1 MSKVQMLRA
10 LVKQRLTAAAEEI
23 FGLFER
29 TIVEYEEEL
38 CRSKEENKRQRE
50 LLDAVYNPQLR
61 LHRADVEQLLMVKEE
76 VPPEQQECS
85 ASVDQEEPKPPP
97 HIKEEQEELWSS
109 QEGEQLQGL
118 EEADITKFPF
128 TLVPVKSEDD
138 EEKAQSSQL
147 HQRQT
152 QHMKTEADG
161 EDCGRP
167 EPPRNSHPHP
177 LLQPETEDQT
187 GDSSEHETDDSAD
200 WKETREPQSASNSL
214 KHDSRCKKTFSC
226 SECGKGFD
234 FKSHLKTHIRSHTG
248 EKPFSCSECASPQTS
263 EKKLLNAIS
272 GLSRQ
277 LTLLAA
283 DVNEQFTVVNSRLL
297 SIEDRLDALESKN
310 CVEETNSKKRRRV
323 HNPKIAE
330 AVRRLHNSETN
341 CRRYEPAQGLS
352 SPHNEAVTSYLVG
365 AMSASPDLHNADN
378 DAFVSACKTY
388 YETVRRSFRYK
399 QPDLASQVEAVK
411 SSARSRSRRKRLLE
425 ARQSVL
431 AKDEVDLWKCAT
443 IDLMSDEEDGIVD
456 GVSGWIVRPPSFRSQ
471 ELTELCATLQ
481 SRLEAIPKYRATHH
495 RRLQNGP
502 NSDRMPPV
510 TDSSEAAN
518 RHFTVL

>member
-1 MSKVQMLRA
+1 MSNVQMLRA

-50 LLDAVYNPQLR
+50 LLDSVFNPQLR
-61 LHRADVEQLLMVKEE
+61 LHRADVEQLLVVKEE
-76 VPPEQQECS
+76 VPPEQQEGS
-85 ASVDQEEPKPPP
+85 SSVDQEEPEPPP
-97 HIKEEQEELWSS
+97 HIKEELWSS
-109 QEGEQLQGL
+109 QEREQLQGL

-128 TLVPVKSEDD
+128 TLVHVKSEDD

-147 HQRQT
+147 HQRHT
-152 QHMKTEADG
+152 QHMKTEADR
-161 EDCGRP
+161 EDCGGP
-167 EPPRNSHPHP
+167 EPPRNSHPP
-177 LLQPETEDQT
+177 LQPETEDQT

-214 KHDSRCKKTFSC
+214 KHDSRS
-226 SECGKGFD
+226 
-234 FKSHLKTHIRSHTG
+234 
-248 EKPFSCSECASPQTS
+248 SPQTS

-283 DVNEQFTVVNSRLL
+283 DVNEQFTAVNSRLL
-297 SIEDRLDALESKN
+297 SIEDRLDTLESKN

-341 CRRYEPAQGLS
+341 CRRYDPAQGLS

-365 AMSASPDLHNADN
+365 VMSASPDLHDADN

-388 YETVRRSFRYK
+388 YETVRRSFRFK

-431 AKDEVDLWKCAT
+431 AEDEVDLWKCAT
-443 IDLMSDEEDGIVD
+443 VDLMSDEEDGIVD

-471 ELTELCATLQ
+471 ELTKLCATLQ

-495 RRLQNGP
+495 RRLQIGP

-510 TDSSEAAN
+510 TYSSEAAN
-518 RHFTVL
+518 GHFTVL